1 VSLRQERRL
10 ICDQQCSAL
19 RFSMLPIEDSI
30 MSMQKPA
37 PEIINS
43 FEDSIRA
50 SAAPGVGKLRDKI
63 ETMRM
68 LALELASEVDLLGGA
83 QSPDLDAGIDL
94 QEEVKA
100 FEIAL
105 IRRALFKSGYCQ
117 AKAAR
122 LLRVNPTTL
131 AYKIKTYEI
140 EFLSEMSDM
149 A

>member
-1 VSLRQERRL
+1 VSLRQEQRF
-10 ICDQQCSAL
+10 ICDQPYST
-19 RFSMLPIEDSI
+19 LPVEDSI
-30 MSMQKPA
+30 MSMQKTA
-37 PEIINS
+37 PELINS
-43 FEDSIRA
+43 FENSICA
-50 SAAPGVGKLRDKI
+50 SRAPGVGKLRNKI

-83 QSPDLDAGIDL
+83 NAFDMDAGIDL

-122 LLRVNPTTL
+122 MLRVNPTTL

-140 EFLSEMSDM
+140 EFLAEMSDM
-149 A
+149 V